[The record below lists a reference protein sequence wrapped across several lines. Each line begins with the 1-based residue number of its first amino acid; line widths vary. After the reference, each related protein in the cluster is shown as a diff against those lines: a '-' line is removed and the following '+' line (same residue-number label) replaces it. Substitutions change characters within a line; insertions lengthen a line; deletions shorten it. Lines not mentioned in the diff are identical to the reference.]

1 MIYKCEI
8 CNQKNLQTV
17 LRMGDH
23 PLCDDLIKIN
33 SKKKNKNYKI
43 EILFCKNCITAYQ
56 KYQVKKKILFPKNYH
71 YRSRLTEDVIKG
83 MKNLVSKT
91 KKIYSTLKNKVV
103 LDIGCN
109 DGTLLDIF
117 KSYGAVTIG
126 IEPTDAAKEAKSKGH
141 NVYQS
146 YLDKK
151 ISKKIRK
158 KYRNIDIVVFT
169 NVFAHIENLKN
180 LIKNLKEIIS
190 EDTIIVIENHYLG
203 SIIKKK
209 QFDTFYHEHPR
220 TYSLKSFI
228 EISKLIKMNLFKYEF
243 PNRYGGNIRV
253 MMSNKF
259 KNKLNFSKILKKEEL
274 FFFKLKSLNKNIL
287 IWINKKTKLIKNLV
301 KKYGP
306 LPAKAFPGRAAI
318 LLKLLE
324 LDHNSI
330 STIFE
335 KNNSPKIGH
344 YAPGTKIP
352 ILSDEKLKNINRN
365 IPIVNFAWHIKN
377 EIKKYLIKK
386 NIRNKIVNILEN
398 KDFRQ

>member
-1 MIYKCEI
+1 
-8 CNQKNLQTV
+8 
-17 LRMGDH
+17 MGDH

-33 SKKKNKNYKI
+33 SKKKNINYKI
-43 EILFCKNCITAYQ
+43 EIIFCKNCIIAYQ

-91 KKIYSTLKNKVV
+91 KKICSTLKNKVV

-117 KSYGAVTIG
+117 KSYQAITIG
-126 IEPTDAAKEAKSKGH
+126 IEPTDAAKEAKAKGH
-141 NVYQS
+141 NIYQS
-146 YLDKK
+146 YIDKK

-158 KYRNIDIVVFT
+158 KHTNIDIVVFT

-180 LIKNLKEIIS
+180 LIKNLRKIIS
-190 EDTIIVIENHYLG
+190 KDTIIVIENHYLG

-220 TYSLKSFI
+220 TYSLKSFV
-228 EISKLIKMNLFKYEF
+228 EISKLLKMNLFKYEF
-243 PNRYGGNIRV
+243 PDRYGGNIRV
-253 MMSNKF
+253 MMSKRF
-259 KNKLNFSKILKKEEL
+259 KNRLNFSKILQKEEL
-274 FFFKLKSLNKNIL
+274 FFLKLKSLNKSIL
-287 IWINKKTKLIKNLV
+287 TWKNKKRKLIKNLV

-324 LDHNSI
+324 LNHNSI

-335 KNNSPKIGH
+335 QNNSPKIGH

-352 ILSDEKLKNINRN
+352 ILSDEKLKNINPN

-377 EIKKYLIKK
+377 EIKKYLIKN
-386 NIRNKIVNILEN
+386 NIRNKIVDILEN
-398 KDFRQ
+398 KDFR

>member
-1 MIYKCEI
+1 MISKCEI

-23 PLCDDLIKIN
+23 TLCDDLIKIN
-33 SKKKNKNYKI
+33 SKKKNINYKI
-43 EILFCKNCITAYQ
+43 EIIFCKNCIIAYQ

-91 KKIYSTLKNKVV
+91 KKICSTLKNKVV

-117 KSYGAVTIG
+117 KSYQAITIG
-126 IEPTDAAKEAKSKGH
+126 IEPTDAAKEAKAKGH
-141 NVYQS
+141 NIYQS
-146 YLDKK
+146 YIDKK

-158 KYRNIDIVVFT
+158 KHTNIDIVVFT

-180 LIKNLKEIIS
+180 LIKNLRKIIS
-190 EDTIIVIENHYLG
+190 KDTIIVIENHYLG

-220 TYSLKSFI
+220 TYSLKSFV
-228 EISKLIKMNLFKYEF
+228 EISKLLKMNLFKYEF
-243 PNRYGGNIRV
+243 PDRYGGNIRV
-253 MMSNKF
+253 MMSKRF
-259 KNKLNFSKILKKEEL
+259 KNRLNFSKILQKEEL
-274 FFFKLKSLNKNIL
+274 FFLKLKSLNKSIL
-287 IWINKKTKLIKNLV
+287 TWKNKKRKLIKNLV

-324 LDHNSI
+324 LNHNSI

-335 KNNSPKIGH
+335 QNNSPKIGH

-352 ILSDEKLKNINRN
+352 ILSDEKLKNINPN

-377 EIKKYLIKK
+377 EIKKYLIKN
-386 NIRNKIVNILEN
+386 NIRNKIVDILEN
-398 KDFRQ
+398 KDFR

>member
-1 MIYKCEI
+1 MISKCEI

-33 SKKKNKNYKI
+33 NKKKNINYKI
-43 EILFCKNCITAYQ
+43 EIVFCKNCIIAYQ

-91 KKIYSTLKNKVV
+91 KKICSTLKNKVV

-117 KSYGAVTIG
+117 KSYQAITIG
-126 IEPTDAAKEAKSKGH
+126 IEPTDAAKEAKAKGH
-141 NVYQS
+141 NIYQS
-146 YLDKK
+146 YIDKK

-158 KYRNIDIVVFT
+158 KHTNIDIVVFT

-180 LIKNLKEIIS
+180 LIKNLRKIMS
-190 EDTIIVIENHYLG
+190 KDTIIVIENHYLG

-220 TYSLKSFI
+220 TYSLKSFV
-228 EISKLIKMNLFKYEF
+228 EISKLLKMNLFKYEF
-243 PNRYGGNIRV
+243 PDRYGGNLRV
-253 MMSNKF
+253 MMSKRF
-259 KNKLNFSKILKKEEL
+259 KNRLNFSKILQKEEL
-274 FFFKLKSLNKNIL
+274 FFLKLKSLNKSIL
-287 IWINKKTKLIKNLV
+287 TWKNKKRKLIKNLV

-335 KNNSPKIGH
+335 QNNSPKIGH

-352 ILSDEKLKNINRN
+352 ILSDEKLKNINPN

-377 EIKKYLIKK
+377 EIKKYLVKN
-386 NIRNKIVNILEN
+386 NIRNKIVDILEN
-398 KDFRQ
+398 KDFR